1 LATTLRKYLLFF
13 VVSAAIGLAS
23 SIFLQSLELVTELR
37 TQHTAL
43 IFLLPLVGFIIAYVY
58 HTYGAESRKGNHL
71 LIEAYQNS
79 KTEIPLG
86 MAALIFSSTLLTHLV
101 GGSAGREGTAVQM
114 GGAIAYYFKRWI
126 KETKL
131 LKQELIV
138 IGISAGFAG
147 VFGTPLAAGIFA
159 LEVIW
164 VGNHWKQMLLPAAI
178 AAGVSHYA
186 CIGSGASHTSYVASI
201 IPWFNPKTILCCL
214 AAGLVFG
221 MAARGFVYA
230 MHWVQTKTN
239 QWIHN
244 PMLRPTIGG
253 CILLIVYLIFDLTY
267 YQGLGIEGILNSFD
281 YRQGFEVSLIKIL
294 LTVFTLGV
302 GFKGGEVTP
311 LFFIGASLGS
321 ALTLFIPLPIS
332 TMAAIGF
339 TAVFAAAAN
348 VPLACTMMAIE
359 LFGIEYGAIAFI
371 ANFSAY
377 LVSDKIGIYTGQSLW
392 LPKISLP
399 LKHNK

>member
-1 LATTLRKYLLFF
+1 M
-13 VVSAAIGLAS
+13 
-23 SIFLQSLELVTELR
+23 SI
-37 TQHTAL
+37 L
-43 IFLLPLVGFIIAYVY
+43 I
-58 HTYGAESRKGNHL
+58 YGA
-71 LIEAYQNS
+71 
-79 KTEIPLG
+79 
-86 MAALIFSSTLLTHLV
+86 TLLTHLV

-126 KETKL
+126 KDTKL

-164 VGNHWKQMLLPAAI
+164 VGKYWKQMLLPAAI
-178 AAGVSHYA
+178 AAGVSHYV
-186 CIGSGASHTSYVASI
+186 CISSGASHTPYVASI
-201 IPWFNPKTILCCL
+201 IPWFNPKTILWCL
-214 AAGLVFG
+214 TAGLTFGIFARVFVI
-221 MAARGFVYA
+221 AL
-230 MHWVQTKTN
+230 HWVQTNTN
-239 QWIHN
+239 KWISH
-244 PMLRPTIGG
+244 PMLRPTLGG
-253 CILLIVYLIFDLTY
+253 LVLLLLYLIFDLKY

-281 YRQGFEVSLIKIL
+281 YRQGIEVSFIKIL

-321 ALTLFIPLPIS
+321 ALTLIIPLPVS

-348 VPLACTMMAIE
+348 VPLACTFMAME
-359 LFGIEYGAIAFI
+359 LFGIEFGAMAIL

-377 LVSDKIGIYTGQSLW
+377 LVSNKVGIYSGQKLW

-399 LKHNK
+399 LKHYK

>member
-1 LATTLRKYLLFF
+1 
-13 VVSAAIGLAS
+13 
-23 SIFLQSLELVTELR
+23 
-37 TQHTAL
+37 
-43 IFLLPLVGFIIAYVY
+43 
-58 HTYGAESRKGNHL
+58 
-71 LIEAYQNS
+71 
-79 KTEIPLG
+79 
-86 MAALIFSSTLLTHLV
+86 
-101 GGSAGREGTAVQM
+101 
-114 GGAIAYYFKRWI
+114 
-126 KETKL
+126 
-131 LKQELIV
+131 
-138 IGISAGFAG
+138 
-147 VFGTPLAAGIFA
+147 
-159 LEVIW
+159 
-164 VGNHWKQMLLPAAI
+164 
-178 AAGVSHYA
+178 
-186 CIGSGASHTSYVASI
+186 
-201 IPWFNPKTILCCL
+201 
-214 AAGLVFG
+214 
-221 MAARGFVYA
+221 
-230 MHWVQTKTN
+230 
-239 QWIHN
+239 
-244 PMLRPTIGG
+244 MLRPTLGG
-253 CILLIVYLIFDLTY
+253 LVLLLLYLIFDLTY

-377 LVSDKIGIYTGQSLW
+377 LVSYKIGIYAGQSLW

-399 LKHNK
+399 LKLNK